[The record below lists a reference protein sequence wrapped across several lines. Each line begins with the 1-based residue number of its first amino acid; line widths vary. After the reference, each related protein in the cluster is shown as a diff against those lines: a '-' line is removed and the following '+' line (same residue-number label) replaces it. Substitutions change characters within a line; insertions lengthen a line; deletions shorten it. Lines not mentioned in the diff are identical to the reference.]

1 MTQITKQSIKIELE
15 NEGYESQRDLLE
27 DTLFNA
33 VSMLAENDDEEDL
46 LLTTRFFT
54 LRFDETDDGTIAA
67 TITASEKRGA

>member
-33 VSMLAENDDEEDL
+33 VSMLAENDEEEDL
-46 LLTTRFFT
+46 ILTTRFFT
-54 LRFDETDDGTIAA
+54 LRFDETDSGTIAA